1 MSPPDASG
9 ARDATGS
16 TASASS
22 GVMQCG
28 AAWRAITR
36 GAGTWRPA
44 GPRRTAGAW
53 LGVITSAPK
62 VCATSRANAI
72 CICSSARP
80 PRLWLRR
87 RGRTSAAASR
97 RHLEERD
104 DYPPID
110 DSGFWVRTFEQDTQ
124 EGHTGIEELQDIE
137 EGRGQHVA
145 SSRQIDMHAERLAQL
160 PWTRIDFWV
169 SACVGRSSICG
180 RRQAGWPSAS

>member
-1 MSPPDASG
+1 MSPPDAIG

-80 PRLWLRR
+80 TRLWLRVAADVR
-87 RGRTSAAASR
+87 RPPPRVATSKSEMITHPSMIR
-97 RHLEERD
+97 GSVVL
-104 DYPPID
+104 
-110 DSGFWVRTFEQDTQ
+110 GCCTFEQILRRGTQ
-124 EGHTGIEELQDIE
+124 GLRSCRILRRGVVSTSRRAGRLICTPSELRNFLGHGLIF
-137 EGRGQHVA
+137 G
-145 SSRQIDMHAERLAQL
+145 
-160 PWTRIDFWV
+160 

-180 RRQAGWPSAS
+180 RR